1 MKSQAIPS
9 CVRRIIIMTY
19 PGCFVGD
26 VVKLLETLCTS
37 NDRLAQHAGHK
48 IIYRPLIYSTT
59 GGVVVSP
66 STPLFKLDT
75 QTAAGP
81 SPLNVDTVIIAHGPL
96 DSVTLFPSA
105 TLEWLRRICPRSR
118 RVVALGAGVFWL
130 AAAGLIHRRHVSTH
144 SALQAALGAR
154 YPTLKIEPGAG
165 LQRDGPFY
173 TTSERFSTR
182 DMALTLLQEDSVVR
196 SREDPHEK
204 SSTPVTDTSMTTAV
218 LKNTLVVRACTWWL
232 AHLSE
237 DLNMK
242 RSALT
247 LCMSERSFRRQFA
260 IEVGCSPCHFLL
272 LLRLE
277 LARQA
282 LLDSN
287 LPVDKIARRG
297 GLRDGQQLARTFR
310 KFLGISPAQ
319 YRLNQRKGLFFT
331 RCHPDYAVFFNAQQ
345 FPSWLNKLLAM
356 IHSSRP

>member
-1 MKSQAIPS
+1 
-9 CVRRIIIMTY
+9 MTY

-26 VVKLLETLCTS
+26 VIKLLETLCTL
-37 NDRLAQHAGHK
+37 NDRPAKNAAYK
-48 IIYRPLIYSTT
+48 IIYRSAIYSTV

-66 STPLFKLDT
+66 FTPVFKLDT
-75 QTAAGP
+75 QIAVGP
-81 SPLNVDTVIIAHGPL
+81 YPLSVDTLIIAHGPPL

-105 TLEWLRRICPRSR
+105 TLEWLRHTCSRSR

-144 SALQAALGAR
+144 SALQTALGAR
-154 YPTLKIEPGAG
+154 YPTLKIESGVG

-173 TTSERFSTR
+173 TTSERFSAYE
-182 DMALTLLQEDSVVR
+182 MALTLVEEDNTVGF
-196 SREDPHEK
+196 REHRNEWLFP
-204 SSTPVTDTSMTTAV
+204 TLTDTPMTNAV
-218 LKNTLVVRACTWWL
+218 LNNTLVGRACAWWL

-247 LCMSERSFRRQFA
+247 LCVSERSFRRQFA
-260 IEVGCSPCHFLL
+260 LEVGCSPCHFLL

-277 LARQA
+277 VARQA
-282 LLDSN
+282 LLDSD

-310 KFLGISPAQ
+310 KFLGVSPAQ
-319 YRLNQRKGLFFT
+319 YRLNQRKGLFST
-331 RCHPDYAVFFNAQQ
+331 CCHPDYAIFFNAQQ
-345 FPSWLNKLLAM
+345 FPSWLKELLAV
-356 IHSSRP
+356 IRSTRPCVPSHKNLLCEL